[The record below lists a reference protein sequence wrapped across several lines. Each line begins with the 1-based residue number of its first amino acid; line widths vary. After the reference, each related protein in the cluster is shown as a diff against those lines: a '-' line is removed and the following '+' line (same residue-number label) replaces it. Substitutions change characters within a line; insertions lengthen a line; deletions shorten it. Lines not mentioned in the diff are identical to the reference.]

1 MGGGER
7 QKMQMKE
14 CMYVQREFIKV
25 KFKTGQEII
34 LGFSSALTLF
44 QNNVKFFTCI
54 HSFNTQNL
62 PMRLVLVF
70 SFY

>member
-44 QNNVKFFTCI
+44 QK
-54 HSFNTQNL
+54 
-62 PMRLVLVF
+62 
-70 SFY
+70 